1 MLIIKGLIGGLI
13 QIALFSVVFII
24 PAGLVPE
31 GTWYWDRALIFIVVY
46 GVILTITILT
56 LAVKAP
62 ANLEAR
68 LKAPTSRN
76 QPMADRIITT
86 IMTLFMLGWF
96 VFIPIDV
103 FFFKILP
110 APHIIVSVCGGVL
123 FLLGYAIIV
132 TAIYQNSFATPIV
145 EDQTESG
152 QTLVDTGFY
161 AIVRHPLYLGMLPFF
176 MGLAMWLGSYTAL
189 IAVSALLVIFI
200 ARITVEEKTL
210 RKSLPGYPEYI
221 MKVHYRLI
229 PFIW

>member
-1 MLIIKGLIGGLI
+1 MTILIIKGLIGGLI
-13 QIALFSVVFII
+13 QLALFSVAFII

-31 GTWYWDRALIFIVVY
+31 GTWYWDRALIFLVVY

-103 FFFKILP
+103 FFFKIMP

-132 TAIYQNSFATPIV
+132 TAIYQNAFATPIV

-152 QTLVDTGFY
+152 QTLKISTRLSRIHNESTLSPYSFY
-161 AIVRHPLYLGMLPFF
+161 VVESSILLIEIKTSNKEIQKDGVLP
-176 MGLAMWLGSYTAL
+176 
-189 IAVSALLVIFI
+189 
-200 ARITVEEKTL
+200 
-210 RKSLPGYPEYI
+210 
-221 MKVHYRLI
+221 
-229 PFIW
+229 